1 MHTQALALVWS
12 ASGKGSSILINYFC
26 LIFHALKYLH
36 ALSNICMPVRA
47 QVLALVG
54 VELDPE
60 HSFSVS
66 NLVQWGIF
74 DSMEVSGMT
83 AWK

>member
-1 MHTQALALVWS
+1 MRSQIS
-12 ASGKGSSILINYFC
+12 
-26 LIFHALKYLH
+26 